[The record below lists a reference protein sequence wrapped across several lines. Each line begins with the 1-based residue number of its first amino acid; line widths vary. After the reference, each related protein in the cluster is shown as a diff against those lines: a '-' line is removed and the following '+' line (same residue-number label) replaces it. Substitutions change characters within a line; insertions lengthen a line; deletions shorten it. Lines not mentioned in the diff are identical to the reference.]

1 MSQGGEEREMKHT
14 LAFHAEG
21 KKNWIHIMFH
31 FSGTIQSFNIRGKR
45 PDMQSEVYEG
55 EFSGMASVLKNSKLV
70 VGCGDGKT
78 YMFNWGQFGYHSA
91 GKAVSCKCYSFL

>member
-1 MSQGGEEREMKHT
+1 
-14 LAFHAEG
+14 
-21 KKNWIHIMFH
+21 MFH

-55 EFSGMASVLKNSKLV
+55 EFSGMASVLRNSKLV

-91 GKAVSCKCYSFL
+91 GKTVSCNCYTFL